1 MIQRLID
8 EIIRKDAPVVVGLDP
23 NLSFIPAFIRK
34 NAEKAAEG
42 EIPEY
47 CEKENVIAAEAVWQF
62 NKAITD
68 AVCDIVPAVKPQVAM
83 YEQFGIPGMIA
94 YKKTVNYCRSKGL
107 IVIGDVKRGDIGSTS
122 EAYARG
128 HLAGKA
134 FDVDFATVN
143 PYLGSDGVKPFIE
156 ICKEYDKGIFVLVKT
171 SNPSSGEFQDVLAG
185 DGRAV
190 YELVGRKVSE

>member
-156 ICKEYDKGIFVLVKT
+156 ICKE
-171 SNPSSGEFQDVLAG
+171 
-185 DGRAV
+185 
-190 YELVGRKVSE
+190 

>member
-8 EIIRKDAPVVVGLDP
+8 GITCKDAPVVVGLDP
-23 NLSFIPAFIRK
+23 NLSFM
-34 NAEKAAEG
+34 
-42 EIPEY
+42 EY

-68 AVCDIVPAVKPQVAM
+68 AVYDIVPAVKPQVAM

-94 YKKTVNYCRSKGL
+94 YRRTVDYCRSKGL

-128 HLAGKA
+128 HLAGTG

-143 PYLGSDGVKPFIE
+143 PYLGSDGVKPFIKV
-156 ICKEYDKGIFVLVKT
+156 CKEHGRRVQQCGRRRRSHLSRT
-171 SNPSSGEFQDVLAG
+171 GEDPQETDAAHIYPCSRIRG
-185 DGRAV
+185 TGRDGC
-190 YELVGRKVSE
+190 